1 MALVWREQ
9 MSVGNTL
16 IDTEHRYLLDQIN
29 AVELALNSED
39 NHDILVETLDHL
51 AEYTQTHFDHEEQIQ
66 LKIKFPLH
74 EEHKIKHQ
82 EIMTELY
89 SIKQKLDEILGTDE
103 EENDSNPDDEVT
115 DDELNMLLDD
125 DDSQRSANKS
135 DLAPLVV
142 LLRNWLVDH
151 IIGSDMKMKPYL
163 KKLPPDYR
171 APL

>member
-39 NHDILVETLDHL
+39 NHDILVETLNHL
-51 AEYTQTHFDHEEQIQ
+51 VEYTQTHFNHEEQIQ
-66 LKIKFPLH
+66 LKIKYPLH
-74 EEHKIKHQ
+74 ENHKVKHK

-89 SIKQKLDEILGTDE
+89 SIKQKLDKILGSDDE
-103 EENDSNPDDEVT
+103 DNESSPEDEVT
-115 DDELNMLLDD
+115 DDELNMLLGD
-125 DDSQRSANKS
+125 DDSQQSVAKN
-135 DLAPLVV
+135 DLTPLVE
-142 LLRNWLVDH
+142 LLRNWLIDH

-163 KKLPPDYR
+163 KKLPPDFS
-171 APL
+171 